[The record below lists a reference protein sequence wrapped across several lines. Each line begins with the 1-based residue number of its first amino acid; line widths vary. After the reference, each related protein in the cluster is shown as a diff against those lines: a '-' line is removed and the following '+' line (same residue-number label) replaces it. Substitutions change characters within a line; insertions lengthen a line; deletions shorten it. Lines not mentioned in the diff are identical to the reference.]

1 MPTLTE
7 AAGAGLVAIITA
19 ILIAMLF
26 VWLV

>member
-7 AAGAGLVAIITA
+7 ALGAGLVAIITVT
-19 ILIAMLF
+19 LIAMLF